1 MNKDIFNKRPILLCK
16 KKTKTIKSPVGWPPA
31 SPSLQQTSEPQPA
44 LLWIQSVPFGLQSIK
59 FKKWKKK
66 KKKPKITSTVCASLT
81 VLSSPPWAGLEIP
94 QTPHYS
100 AKILFFFVAFF
111 LFFWPIHYLAANLL
125 FFIIHISLGW
135 LLGRKLWIITALA
148 ARAPKSDWD
157 IEPCKLYSHLET
169 KRMFSLKRHIPTS
182 PSSDGK
188 RRNSF
193 VVLMATVWSGRNL
206 SGENC
211 DGKCGGGGGGKVTF
225 RNTLMLQHSDH
236 FRPHMSFQSG
246 ISGKFN
252 LLTKFK

>member
-1 MNKDIFNKRPILLCK
+1 MLGGHLPLHPCSKHQSSNLHSCEFSLFHFGCNRSNLKSGEKEK
-16 KKTKTIKSPVGWPPA
+16 KQNYQHSLRFTDC
-31 SPSLQQTSEPQPA
+31 SLQS
-44 LLWIQSVPFGLQSIK
+44 
-59 FKKWKKK
+59 
-66 KKKPKITSTVCASLT
+66 
-81 VLSSPPWAGLEIP
+81 PWAGLEIP
-94 QTPHYS
+94 PTSHYS
-100 AKILFFFVAFF
+100 AKILLVFFVGFF

-125 FFIIHISLGW
+125 FFIIHISVGW
-135 LLGRKLWIITALA
+135 LLGRRLWIIKALA

-157 IEPCKLYSHLET
+157 IEPCKLSSHLET
-169 KRMFSLKRHIPTS
+169 KRMFSLKRHIPAS

-188 RRNSF
+188 WRNSF

-211 DGKCGGGGGGKVTF
+211 DGKWGGVGGGKVTF